1 MPRNMYN
8 LVFSMSANISGLS
21 YKQNSQNNVAYSHL
35 YSKKNLNIIYA
46 NYILYLIWPG
56 I

>member
-35 YSKKNLNIIYA
+35 YSKKNLNISMQI
-46 NYILYLIWPG
+46 IFCI
-56 I
+56 